1 MGFNF
6 HGVGFTFYDN
16 NTLVQVMTRL
26 IIGVLLCVLGPA
38 WAKNTY
44 IVTVPRQI
52 RAGAKAD
59 IYIAPINPIERGAN
73 VVVTLLDKDNTTLAT
88 KRESIYSLRQPAVV
102 KVNVPDTIPAGHDYK
117 MKVKVSG
124 GLSFDKTVT
133 RIRAT
138 TKATSIFIQTDK
150 AIYKPGDLGK
160 WTIRTEQK
168 PEKTSKSFDVE
179 RVGDV

>member
-1 MGFNF
+1 
-6 HGVGFTFYDN
+6 
-16 NTLVQVMTRL
+16 MTRL
-26 IIGVLLCVLGPA
+26 IIGLLLCVLGPA

-52 RAGAKAD
+52 RAGSTAD
-59 IYIAPINPIERGAN
+59 IYIAPINPIERRAN
-73 VVVTLLDKDNTTLAT
+73 VVVILLDKDNTTLAT

-102 KVNVPDTIPAGHDYK
+102 KINVPDTIPAGHDYK

-150 AIYKPGDLGK
+150 AIYKPGDLVQFRVVGTNSRLK
-160 WTIRTEQK
+160 VLKDPLTIYIQDPKR
-168 PEKTSKSFDVE
+168 
-179 RVGDV
+179 